1 MMVGLVTWK
10 GHVDQ
15 SWIDEL
21 DHVNFL
27 EYQRVADHGSLELWK
42 QISGDHETKLEF
54 VMTETYVRYI
64 RELTIGMEV
73 EVESLLVAYD
83 DKRFHLHHNIKS
95 DNSVMCTV
103 ETVNL
108 CFDPEIR
115 KVAKFSPAMVQ
126 ALASLPVTD
135 AQVDARLVMARK
147 SASKHPRID

>member
-1 MMVGLVTWK
+1 MGGLAAWS
-10 GHVDQ
+10 GRVDQ

-27 EYQRVADHGSLELWK
+27 EYQRVADHASLAIWK
-42 QISGDHETKLEF
+42 KIKGGDESKLEF

-83 DKRFHLHHNIKS
+83 DKRFHLHHNIVS
-95 DNSVMCTV
+95 NNAVMCTV

-115 KVAKFSPAMVQ
+115 KVAKFSAAMIQV
-126 ALASLPVTD
+126 LASLAVSNAEID
-135 AQVDARLVMARK
+135 AKLVMARK
-147 SASKHPRID
+147 PTA